1 VKTAELRAM
10 TTETLLTELGSARK
24 ELLNFRIR
32 VSTRQLSDV
41 SQVRK
46 TKKKIAQIMTL
57 LRERELAQRS

>member
-1 VKTAELRAM
+1 MKTAELRAM